1 MMLWPNML
9 CPILHI
15 HTFLAC
21 MIRHAVLPKSRFA
34 KLNKVIKLGEPA
46 PTTPLEKYRLRL
58 TMSKVTSK
66 LDLSSK
72 LVWPDQEPGS
82 TGRAIP
88 AAVTSEGE
96 EEDRVEEDEEE
107 ERVEDMFEQVAVV
120 SPIEH
125 DAGSNDKKELLS
137 VDFRFS
143 IIPKEVL
150 QLTELTELWFDNNAI
165 SELPTAIGNL
175 KTLLVLSLNN
185 NRLATLHPE
194 LCSLVNLK
202 RLYLRGNKL
211 EALPNLMGQLL
222 RLEEVDCS
230 KNRFSVFPAV
240 LTSTLRVVQMD
251 FSENFLR
258 AIPAGLRSLKLLTY
272 LSIERNPL
280 REDQVSEVLSKMP
293 WVKVKGPTSL
303 QLKGADFFAIT
314 PAEELD
320 FKTMFKCRAAGA
332 VTNKLRRR
340 KKGSGYDGYF

>member
-1 MMLWPNML
+1 
-9 CPILHI
+9 
-15 HTFLAC
+15 

-34 KLNKVIKLGEPA
+34 KLNKVIKLSEPA

-58 TMSKVTSK
+58 TVSKVTSK

-72 LVWPDQEPGS
+72 LVWPDQESGS
-82 TGRAIP
+82 TVRAIP
-88 AAVTSEGE
+88 ASKGEQVELGE
-96 EEDRVEEDEEE
+96 EEDRVEEDNENEEEEE
-107 ERVEDMFEQVAVV
+107 ERVEDMFERMTVV

-125 DAGSNDKKELLS
+125 DAGSDDKKELS

-175 KTLLVLSLNN
+175 KTLVVLSLNN
-185 NRLATLHPE
+185 NRLTTLLPD

-230 KNRFSVFPAV
+230 KNRFSVFPEV
-240 LTSTLRVVQMD
+240 LTSTLRLVQMD

-272 LSIERNPL
+272 LNIERNPL
-280 REDQVSEVLSKMP
+280 RVDQVSEVLSKMP

-320 FKTMFKCRAAGA
+320 FKTMLKCRAAGA
-332 VTNKLRRR
+332 VTNKLRRK

>member
-1 MMLWPNML
+1 M
-9 CPILHI
+9 IHI
-15 HTFLAC
+15 HTFLACC

-82 TGRAIP
+82 TVRAIP
-88 AAVTSEGE
+88 ASEGE
-96 EEDRVEEDEEE
+96 EGDRVEEDNQDEEE

-125 DAGSNDKKELLS
+125 DEGSNDKKELS

-165 SELPTAIGNL
+165 SELPNAIGNL
-175 KTLLVLSLNN
+175 KTLVVLSLNN

-230 KNRFSVFPAV
+230 KNRFSVFPEV

-258 AIPAGLRSLKLLTY
+258 ALPAGLRSLKLLTY

-303 QLKGADFFAIT
+303 QLKGAGPFAIT

-320 FKTMFKCRAAGA
+320 FKTMLKCRAAGS

>member
-1 MMLWPNML
+1 
-9 CPILHI
+9 
-15 HTFLAC
+15 

-34 KLNKVIKLGEPA
+34 KQQSKVVKLGEPV
-46 PTTPLEKYRLRL
+46 PKTPLEKYRLRL
-58 TMSKVTSK
+58 TMGEATSR

-72 LVWPDQEPGS
+72 LVWPEQQPGS
-82 TGRAIP
+82 TGRAVIA
-88 AAVTSEGE
+88 AAVTSQGE
-96 EEDRVEEDEEE
+96 EERGE
-107 ERVEDMFEQVAVV
+107 EDMFEQVAVE

-125 DAGSNDKKELLS
+125 DAGSNDKKEDRL

-150 QLTELTELWFDNNAI
+150 RLTELTELWFDNNAI
-165 SELPTAIGNL
+165 SELSTAIGDL
-175 KTLLVLSLNN
+175 KTLVVLSLNN
-185 NRLATLHPE
+185 NRLTTLHPE

-222 RLEEVDCS
+222 QLEEVDCS
-230 KNRFSVFPAV
+230 KNRFSVFPEV
-240 LTSTLRVVQMD
+240 LTSPMLRLVQMD

-258 AIPAGLRSLKLLTY
+258 TLPAGLRSLKLLTY
-272 LSIERNPL
+272 LIIERNPL
-280 REDQVSEVLSKMP
+280 REDLVGEVLSKMP

-303 QLKGADFFAIT
+303 QLKGAGPFAIT

-320 FKTMFKCRAAGA
+320 FKTMLKCRAAGA

-340 KKGSGYDGYF
+340 KKRSGYDGYF